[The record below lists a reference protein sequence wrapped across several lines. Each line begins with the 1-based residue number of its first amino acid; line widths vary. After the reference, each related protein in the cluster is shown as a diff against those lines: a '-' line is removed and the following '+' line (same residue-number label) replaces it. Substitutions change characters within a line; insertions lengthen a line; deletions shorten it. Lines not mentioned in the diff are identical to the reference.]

1 MTQPSI
7 GNRQSAI
14 DNRRWPIYDPWMRR
28 PARLWKDLPGEI
40 RVRAAEAF
48 WRDEDAPEIKLQQ
61 VEALVAIA
69 RRLNFRQKSVQAMS
83 IERRARAL
91 AQLPDVSDALA
102 TRALVAYHFQHQRP
116 LMAVFL
122 DALGVAHENGLITA
136 EDLQPPDRARLAQAV
151 ETVRASFPK
160 DDVALYLS
168 TLVAVDDETW
178 KQLEGI
184 DLDGSEAAPEAR
196 GTPLA

>member
-1 MTQPSI
+1 MS
-7 GNRQSAI
+7 
-14 DNRRWPIYDPWMRR
+14 IYDGRMTR
-28 PARLWKDLPGEI
+28 PARLWKELPGEI

-48 WRDEDAPEIKLQQ
+48 WRDEDSPEVGLQQ

-69 RRLNFRQKSVQAMS
+69 KRLNFRQKSVQAMS

-116 LMAVFL
+116 LMAAFL
-122 DALGVAHENGLITA
+122 DALGVAHDNGLITV
-136 EDLQPPDRARLAQAV
+136 EDLPPPDRPRLAAAV
-151 ETVRASFPK
+151 EAVRATFPGE
-160 DDVALYLS
+160 DVALYLS
-168 TLVAVDDETW
+168 TLVAVDDTTW
-178 KQLEGI
+178 GRLDGI
-184 DLDGSEAAPEAR
+184 DQPGAEPAPEAR

>member
-1 MTQPSI
+1 MHRPS
-7 GNRQSAI
+7 
-14 DNRRWPIYDPWMRR
+14 
-28 PARLWKDLPGEI
+28 RLWKELPGET

-48 WRDEDAPEIKLQQ
+48 WRDEDSPSIEMQQ
-61 VEALVAIA
+61 AEALVAIA

-102 TRALVAYHFQHQRP
+102 TRALVAYHFQNQRP
-116 LMAVFL
+116 LMTAFL
-122 DALGVAHENGLITA
+122 DALGVAHDNGLITG
-136 EDLQPPDRARLAQAV
+136 EELPPPTRERLASAV
-151 ETVRASFPK
+151 EAVRVSFPK
-160 DDVALYLS
+160 EDVALYLS

-178 KQLEGI
+178 GQLEN
-184 DLDGSEAAPEAR
+184 LDQPGAESTPEAR